1 MVKSELEKLS
11 LIELKNLCKKEGLN
25 FDKTREQLIFAL
37 DEYFKPMRIKP
48 STTTKSV
55 KYKTKGIK
63 LEDSQALIEMGKL
76 VEKKLA
82 RRTYYANGNIYFE
95 ILD

>member
-48 STTTKSV
+48 SITTKSV

-63 LEDSQALIEMGKL
+63 LEDSQALNEMGKL

-95 ILD
+95 LLD

>member
-25 FDKTREQLIFAL
+25 FDKSKDELIFAL
-37 DEYFKPMRIKP
+37 DEYYKPMKVGTKP
-48 STTTKSV
+48 TKSV
-55 KYKTKGIK
+55 KYKTKAIK
-63 LEDSQALIEMGKL
+63 LEDSQSLIEIGKL

-82 RRTYYANGNIYFE
+82 RRTYYANGNIHFE
-95 ILD
+95 LLD

>member
-1 MVKSELEKLS
+1 MEKSELEKLS

-25 FDKTREQLIFAL
+25 FDKSKDELIFAL
-37 DEYFKPMRIKP
+37 DEYYKPMKVVTKP
-48 STTTKSV
+48 TKSV
-55 KYKTKGIK
+55 KYKTRAIK
-63 LEDSQALIEMGKL
+63 LEDSQALTEMGKL

-95 ILD
+95 LMD

>member
-11 LIELKNLCKKEGLN
+11 LVELKNLCKKEGLN
-25 FDKTREQLIFAL
+25 FDKSQKDLIFAL

-48 STTTKSV
+48 TTTKSV
-55 KYKTKGIK
+55 KYKTKAIK
-63 LEDSQALIEMGKL
+63 LEDSQALTEMGKL

-82 RRTYYANGNIYFE
+82 RRTYYANGNIHFE

>member
-1 MVKSELEKLS
+1 MEKSELEKLS

-25 FDKTREQLIFAL
+25 FDKSKDELIFAL
-37 DEYFKPMRIKP
+37 DEYYKPMKVVTKP
-48 STTTKSV
+48 TKSV
-55 KYKTKGIK
+55 KYKTKAIK

-95 ILD
+95 LMD

>member
-37 DEYFKPMRIKP
+37 DEYFKPMRIK
-48 STTTKSV
+48 SITTTKSV
-55 KYKTKGIK
+55 KYKTKAIK
-63 LEDSQALIEMGKL
+63 LEDSQALVEMGKL

-95 ILD
+95 LLD

>member
-48 STTTKSV
+48 STMSKSV
-55 KYKTKGIK
+55 KYKTKAIK
-63 LEDSQALIEMGKL
+63 LEDSQALNEMGKL

-82 RRTYYANGNIYFE
+82 RRMYYANGNIYFE

>member
-48 STTTKSV
+48 TTT
-55 KYKTKGIK
+55 T
-63 LEDSQALIEMGKL
+63 
-76 VEKKLA
+76 
-82 RRTYYANGNIYFE
+82 
-95 ILD
+95 